1 MIPVPRVPRRIA
13 GWPGRWWSV
22 ARQALGKGLEALIP
36 QRLEVED
43 SDPGTSGLQEVD
55 IDLVVPNRSQPRRH
69 FDEEKLQELGES
81 IKARGMLQPLVV
93 REVDGGFEIV
103 AGERRWRAARMV
115 GLEKVPVIVGDYTD
129 KEVMEVALIENLQRE
144 DLNPIEEAEAFRR
157 LIEEFSL
164 TQEEVAR
171 AVGKGRATI
180 ANSLRLLSLVPDVR
194 QLVADGKLSA
204 GHAKVLASLSD
215 TGQREYA
222 MRVLAEGLS
231 VRQLEEL
238 VSGETKKSRRNRTR
252 SVASSPPPE
261 LRAVAERLQEALG
274 TKVTIKAKDEKYSQ
288 GKIEVEFYSVEDLD
302 RILDLLG

>member
-1 MIPVPRVPRRIA
+1 M
-13 GWPGRWWSV
+13 

-252 SVASSPPPE
+252 SAASSPPPE